1 MISTRPL
8 PRSVRAF
15 FLVAALSLVSLRGVR
30 ADPVSEMGAF
40 SVFGNVDLGKLKEV
54 TTKRGPEMSVGRD
67 LSVQS
72 CYVVPGPPAK
82 ALAALEQWD
91 ASRHRELQIY
101 VHGDLS
107 AVPNAAS
114 FSKLSGAP
122 ENSSV
127 KALVGLTQKA
137 SPELQ
142 LTKDEGKRLGTASG
156 AGGNGAM
163 PEPAQTFWAGVL
175 AERAQSFA
183 SGGAA
188 RQPGYDY
195 TGQNIRP
202 GEELVGLLQQQPK
215 LRQQFAGFLNDAGV
229 LGGKGSLKKD
239 LYFELIDVDDQ
250 GALTLG
256 SFSSKPVGGGF
267 QAADVTYYASNG
279 YYVGITLYQMWPVD
293 VGGQPST
300 LVWRGDMISAASLAS
315 LHGVEKLASESAMMK
330 DITKAVKLLKGDMAG
345 ER

>member
-1 MISTRPL
+1 M
-8 PRSVRAF
+8 AG
-15 FLVAALSLVSLRGVR
+15 AG
-30 ADPVSEMGAF
+30 ADPVGEMGAF

-54 TTKRGPEMSVGRD
+54 NTKRGPEMSVGRD

-72 CYVVPGPPAK
+72 CYVVPGSPAQALN
-82 ALAALEQWD
+82 ALAQWD

-101 VHGDLS
+101 VHGDLPAS
-107 AVPNAAS
+107 PNAAS
-114 FSKLSGAP
+114 FAKLGGAP

-127 KALVGLTQKA
+127 KVLVGLTQKS

-142 LTKDEGKRLGTASG
+142 LTKDEAKRLASASG
-156 AGGNGAM
+156 EGKGAL
-163 PEPAQTFWAGVL
+163 PEPVQTFWASVL

-188 RQPGYDY
+188 RQPGYDF
-195 TGQNIRP
+195 TGQDIHP
-202 GEELVGLLQQQPK
+202 GGELASMLGQQPK
-215 LRQQFAGFLNDAGV
+215 IRQQFASFLGDAGV

-256 SFSSKPVGGGF
+256 SFASKPAGSGF

-279 YYVGITLYQMWPVD
+279 YYAGITLYQMWPVD

-300 LVWRGDMISAASLAS
+300 LVWRGDIISAPSLAN
-315 LHGVEKLASESAMMK
+315 LHGIEKTASESAMMK
-330 DITKAVKLLKGDMAG
+330 DITKAVRLLKGDMAG
-345 ER
+345 GR

>member
-1 MISTRPL
+1 M
-8 PRSVRAF
+8 RALL
-15 FLVAALSLVSLRGVR
+15 LVAAFSSGFLSGVR
-30 ADPVSEMGAF
+30 ADPVGEMGAF
-40 SVFGNVDLGKLKEV
+40 SVFGNVDLTKLKEV

-82 ALAALEQWD
+82 ALASLEQWD

-101 VHGDLS
+101 VHGDL
-107 AVPNAAS
+107 PAAPTAAN

-122 ENSSV
+122 ENGSV
-127 KALVGLTQKA
+127 KALVVLTQKA
-137 SPELQ
+137 STELQ
-142 LTKDEGKRLGTASG
+142 LSKDEAKRLGTA
-156 AGGNGAM
+156 AGESKGAM
-163 PEPAQTFWAGVL
+163 PEPVQSFWAGVL
-175 AERAQSFA
+175 AARAQGFA

-188 RQPGYDY
+188 RQPGYDF
-195 TGQNIRP
+195 TGQDIRP
-202 GEELVGLLQQQPK
+202 GEELAGLLRQQPK
-215 LRQQFAGFLNDAGV
+215 VRQQFAGFLGENGV

-256 SFSSKPVGGGF
+256 SFSSKPAGGGF

-279 YYVGITLYQMWPVD
+279 YYAGITLYQMWPVD
-293 VGGQPST
+293 VAGQPST

-315 LHGVEKLASESAMMK
+315 LHGIERTASESAMMK
-330 DITKAVKLLKGDMAG
+330 DITKAVRLLKGDMAG